1 MKFKRQELK
10 KSGVVRRLL
19 HYYSLAMPEDIQHKN
34 WYLEAHRFCK
44 QLSDDFGVP
53 LFQVVGVCAALSP
66 QKNWQ
71 ENKKLVF
78 MFLRGSQRGHFK
90 QQILKA
96 QQCMVAQTAEEIFN
110 LLTKNGMKTSWFYWN
125 ILYPD
130 VETGVTID
138 RHAIGACV
146 FSPTN
151 IQTIPDG
158 YGVLTVGHY
167 KFFSECYASG
177 AKIQALRP
185 HEFQAIVW
193 SVYRRL
199 KELPTE
205 YQTEPF

>member
-19 HYYSLAMPEDIQHKN
+19 HYYSLATAEDIQHKD
-34 WYLEAHRFCK
+34 WYFEANQFCK

-71 ENKKLVF
+71 ENKKLTFNF
-78 MFLRGSQRGHFK
+78 MRGNRSGHYK
-90 QQILKA
+90 QQIDKA
-96 QQCMVAQTAEEIFN
+96 DQCLTADSAENIFR

-158 YGVLTVGHY
+158 YGMLTVGHY